1 MKKILLTLAVLAL
14 PTAAFATGMD
24 VSWNDCVG
32 SGFEASNVAFACS
45 NTGTTFKSYNL
56 VFQFKLAEA
65 LPGFVG
71 VSAFCD
77 IQTSTYPAPLSP
89 FWHYEAGGCQRLP
102 SPALQ
107 GIALF
112 DNIQLLPGCVSLGML
127 DPWNGDGSGGFE
139 GIAAYGPDFG
149 RPGVGHFIL
158 GDAAPAAFPLDPDVN
173 YYAWHMQFN
182 TKNRSAASN
191 GSHCVGC
198 EQQAATVL
206 NTMILESN
214 DGHPPVMFQSPNFD
228 KYGNCGSMNGGSS
241 ICGAT
246 AVKNTTW
253 GQLKALYR

>member
-1 MKKILLTLAVLAL
+1 MKKLLLTLAVLAI

-24 VSWNDCVG
+24 VSWNDCIG
-32 SGFEASNVAFACS
+32 GGLEATNVAFACS
-45 NTGTTFKSYNL
+45 NTGTTSKTYDL

-71 VSAFCD
+71 ISAFCD

-89 FWHYEAGGCQRLP
+89 FWHYETGGCQRLP

-107 GIALF
+107 GISFSDDIRLKPNCAA
-112 DNIQLLPGCVSLGML
+112 NNP
-127 DPWNGDGSGGFE
+127 DPWGAVGDGFD
-139 GIAAYGPDFG
+139 GIAAYGADFG

-158 GDAAPAAFPLDPDVN
+158 GVAAATAVPLDPDLN
-173 YYAWHMQFN
+173 YYAFHMSFN

-214 DGHPPVMFQSPNFD
+214 DGHPPVVFSSPNFD
-228 KYGNCGSMNGGSS
+228 KYGICGSINGGGS